1 MIIHC
6 YNEHHPYLLF
16 IDLEFDNRDLI
27 QFAGLLFKEID
38 DEVYQIYRSINQYR
52 NPEERVC
59 YPFVEYTGITPT
71 FLQQN
76 GVPLKDLQLLVTE
89 DFLKGVDLKDLEVI
103 SHGLRN
109 DRLILTENGINLS
122 NYTDKEGKVHP
133 IDGYCTYN
141 NAKRILKRNKDLK
154 ESDLAIDSGYYL
166 SESTAHN
173 AFFDVQAEV
182 SVFTY
187 LKKIERQQIDEREI
201 L

>member
-1 MIIHC
+1 M
-6 YNEHHPYLLF
+6 
-16 IDLEFDNRDLI
+16 
-27 QFAGLLFKEID
+27 
-38 DEVYQIYRSINQYR
+38 
-52 NPEERVC
+52 
-59 YPFVEYTGITPT
+59 EYTGITPT

-122 NYTDKEGKVHP
+122 NYTDKEGKIHP

-187 LKKIERQQIDEREI
+187 LKKIEQQRIDERGI